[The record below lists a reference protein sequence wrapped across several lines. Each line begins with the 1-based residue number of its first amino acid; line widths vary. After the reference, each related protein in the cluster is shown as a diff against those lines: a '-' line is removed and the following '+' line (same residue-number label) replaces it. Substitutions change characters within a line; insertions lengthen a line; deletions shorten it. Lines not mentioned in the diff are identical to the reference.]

1 MTAEI
6 ILGTSRVTHESM
18 PYIIAEIGVNHEGKL
33 TKALKLID
41 LAKEGGA
48 DAAKFQTYKAEKLAS
63 KHSPAYWDLKKESTS
78 SQYAL
83 FKKYDSFNEVD
94 YQKLA
99 NHCEDVNIDFIST
112 AFDSDAVDYLEP
124 MMPFYKIA
132 SADITNKPMLRQIAS
147 KNKPI
152 VLSTGASNLGEIK
165 EAISII
171 ESNGCKEYALLQC
184 VLNYPSSYENTN
196 LNMIKGLME
205 EFPDQIIGYSDHT
218 IPDKNMMVVT
228 SAWIKGAQII
238 EKHFTDDKKQQG
250 NDHYHAM
257 DINDLKILRKN
268 IEFLKQTDG
277 GHKKIDLDSEDIAR
291 NNARRSIV
299 ALKDINS
306 GSYISEE
313 LITCKRPNYG
323 ISPMHWDDIIGRK
336 TIRKISED
344 KPLQWDD
351 FE

>member
-1 MTAEI
+1 MNAKI
-6 ILGTSRVTHESM
+6 ILGNSCVTYDSM

-33 TKALKLID
+33 SKALKLID

-48 DAAKFQTYKAEKLAS
+48 DAVKFQTYKAEKLAS
-63 KHSPAYWDLKKESTS
+63 RHSPAYWNIKKETTS
-78 SQYAL
+78 SQYEL
-83 FKKYDSFNEVD
+83 FKKYDSFNEVE

-99 NHCEDVNIDFIST
+99 NHCEGIKIDFIST
-112 AFDSDAVDYLEP
+112 AFDSNAVNYLEP
-124 MMPFYKIA
+124 IIPFYKIA
-132 SADITNKPMLRQIAS
+132 SADITNKPILRQIAS

-152 VLSTGASNLGEIK
+152 VLSTGASNLSEIK

-171 ESNGCKEYALLQC
+171 ESNGCKEYALLHC
-184 VLNYPSSYENTN
+184 VLNYPSSYENAN
-196 LNMIKGLME
+196 LNMIKGLKD
-205 EFPDQIIGYSDHT
+205 EFPNQIIGYSDHT
-218 IPDKNMMVVT
+218 VPDENMMIVT

-257 DINDLKILRKN
+257 DINDLKTLRKN
-268 IEFLKQTDG
+268 IEFLKKTDG
-277 GHKKIDLDSEDIAR
+277 NRKKTDLESEDIAR
-291 NNARRSIV
+291 KNARRSIV

-306 GSYISEE
+306 GSYICEE

-336 TIRKISED
+336 TIRKIDED

>member
-132 SADITNKPMLRQIAS
+132 SADITDIPLI
-147 KNKPI
+147 KNNQ
-152 VLSTGASNLGEIK
+152 LS
-165 EAISII
+165 
-171 ESNGCKEYALLQC
+171 
-184 VLNYPSSYENTN
+184 
-196 LNMIKGLME
+196 
-205 EFPDQIIGYSDHT
+205 
-218 IPDKNMMVVT
+218 
-228 SAWIKGAQII
+228 
-238 EKHFTDDKKQQG
+238 
-250 NDHYHAM
+250 
-257 DINDLKILRKN
+257 
-268 IEFLKQTDG
+268 
-277 GHKKIDLDSEDIAR
+277 
-291 NNARRSIV
+291 
-299 ALKDINS
+299 
-306 GSYISEE
+306 
-313 LITCKRPNYG
+313 
-323 ISPMHWDDIIGRK
+323 
-336 TIRKISED
+336 
-344 KPLQWDD
+344 
-351 FE
+351 

>member
-1 MTAEI
+1 
-6 ILGTSRVTHESM
+6 
-18 PYIIAEIGVNHEGKL
+18 
-33 TKALKLID
+33 
-41 LAKEGGA
+41 
-48 DAAKFQTYKAEKLAS
+48 
-63 KHSPAYWDLKKESTS
+63 
-78 SQYAL
+78 
-83 FKKYDSFNEVD
+83 
-94 YQKLA
+94 
-99 NHCEDVNIDFIST
+99 
-112 AFDSDAVDYLEP
+112 
-124 MMPFYKIA
+124 
-132 SADITNKPMLRQIAS
+132 
-147 KNKPI
+147 
-152 VLSTGASNLGEIK
+152 
-165 EAISII
+165 
-171 ESNGCKEYALLQC
+171 
-184 VLNYPSSYENTN
+184 
-196 LNMIKGLME
+196 MIKGLME

-277 GHKKIDLDSEDIAR
+277 AHKKIDLDSEDIAR